1 MTARF
6 MSGTPYARTELE
18 MQRIPGFHP
27 RGSGLTVS
35 RVRYSAADCDC
46 RLCAYKSRKR
56 KCEKAD
62 GCICLRERLVAG
74 CVPLEELLERLT
86 AELRP

>member
-6 MSGTPYARTELE
+6 MSDTPYAGIELE

-35 RVRYSAADCDC
+35 RFRYGG
-46 RLCAYKSRKR
+46 L
-56 KCEKAD
+56 
-62 GCICLRERLVAG
+62 
-74 CVPLEELLERLT
+74 
-86 AELRP
+86 